1 MVKNFMTTKFL
12 RLFALILLFSILFVL
27 SISAQIPRPNFNR
40 PHNYDVQHYILRVS
54 FDRNNK
60 EVFGDTT
67 VQFKPL
73 SKDFEIIELDAVNLN
88 FESVKL
94 EPNGQ
99 ELKYRT
105 TDGKIYVN
113 LDKKYSPEDLIS
125 LRFKYSAKPE
135 KGVYFVEEVKKNGKV
150 TFPAQIWTQGEAQE
164 ARYWFPSFDFP
175 SDKATSEQFIT
186 AEKGETII
194 GNGELLE
201 TVQNADG
208 TKTSHFK
215 IDVPHSTYLT
225 SFVIGTYAKV
235 ENKYGK
241 IPLGFYVY
249 PDKTSIVPKV
259 YGKTK
264 DMMRIFENLTNV
276 KYPYNK
282 YDQTMV
288 ADFQFGGME
297 NITATTMSDKELL
310 LADYGFGAN
319 AVEDLVSHELA
330 HSWFGNL
337 VTCKNWSELWLN
349 EGFATFMEAAYREKM
364 YGRADYLQKIKEN
377 AGEAKIADAVAKSR
391 HALFNRTANP
401 EEESLFDT
409 TTYSKGGAVIHTL
422 RETVGDEAFWKG
434 VNLYLN
440 RHKFENVESEDLKS
454 ALEETSKMNLGWFFE
469 QWVYSAGYPKLLVS
483 RTYDKST
490 KTLNLKI
497 TQTQEADKIISAVF
511 RLPLEVE
518 IKTGSGVKNEKI
530 EMDKR
535 EQIFSVKLDGQ
546 PTGIMIDKN
555 SKIPLMTVKYVNLS
569 TQKSGK

>member
-1 MVKNFMTTKFL
+1 MTTKFQD
-12 RLFALILLFSILFVL
+12 LFAFVLLFSTLFVF
-27 SISAQIPRPNFNR
+27 SISAQTTRPNFNR
-40 PHNYDVQHYILRVS
+40 SHNYDVQHYVLRVS
-54 FDRNNK
+54 FDRK
-60 EVFGDTT
+60 DKKVFGDTI

-73 SKDFEIIELDAVNLN
+73 SRDFEIIELDAVNLN

-94 EPNGQ
+94 EPGGE
-99 ELKYRT
+99 ELKYRAV
-105 TDGKIYVN
+105 DGKIYVN
-113 LDKKYSPEDLIS
+113 LDKKYSPEELIS
-125 LRFKYSAKPE
+125 IRFKYSTKPE
-135 KGVYFVEEVKKNGKV
+135 KGIYFVEEVKKNGKV

-186 AEKGETII
+186 AEKNETII

-201 TVQNADG
+201 TVQNADN

-215 IDVPHSTYLT
+215 VDVPHSTYLT
-225 SFVIGTYAKV
+225 SFVIGTYTKA
-235 ENKYGK
+235 EDKYGK
-241 IPLGFYVY
+241 LPLGFYVY
-249 PDKTSIVPKV
+249 PNNTSIVPKV

-319 AVEDLVSHELA
+319 VVEDLVSHELA

-364 YGRADYLQKIKEN
+364 YGRADYLRKIKEN
-377 AGEAKIADAVAKSR
+377 AGEAKIADAIAKSR
-391 HALFNRTANP
+391 HALFNLAANP

-409 TTYSKGGAVIHTL
+409 TTYSKGGAVIHIL

-434 VNLYLN
+434 VNLYLD
-440 RHKFENVESEDLKS
+440 RHKFENVESEDLKN
-454 ALEETSKMNLGWFFE
+454 AMEETSKMNLGWFFD

-483 RTYDKST
+483 RTYDKT
-490 KTLNLKI
+490 AKILKLKI
-497 TQTQEADKIISAVF
+497 SQTQEADNLTSAVF

-518 IKTGSGVKNEKI
+518 IKTAGGVKIEKI
-530 EMDKR
+530 EMEKR
-535 EQIFSVKLDGQ
+535 EQIFSFKVDNQ
-546 PTGIMIDKN
+546 PTGIVIDKN
-555 SKIPLMTVKYVNLS
+555 SKIPIMNVKYANS
-569 TQKSGK
+569 PARDNSKK